1 MSKKMLEVLGNIITA
16 VSILFLVWI
25 GISYI
30 EVISKN
36 LNPNP
41 EYSVI
46 NFFEIFFGT
55 V

>member
-36 LNPNP
+36 LNLNP
-41 EYSVI
+41 EYWALNI
-46 NFFEIFFGT
+46 FKLFFGGK
-55 V
+55 